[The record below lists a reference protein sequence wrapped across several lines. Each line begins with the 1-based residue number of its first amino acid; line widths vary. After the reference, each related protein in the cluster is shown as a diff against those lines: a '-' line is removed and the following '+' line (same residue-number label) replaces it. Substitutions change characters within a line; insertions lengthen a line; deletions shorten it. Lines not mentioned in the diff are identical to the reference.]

1 MNDAVKI
8 MQKWRRAR
16 LVKEEYFSLVA
27 DGYLTKQIAAMRMGI
42 SVEDFEQMMKEWQEQ
57 GGEETGTGSVCG
69 DSKRD

>member
-16 LVKEEYFSLVA
+16 LAKQEYCSLVEDA
-27 DGYLTKQIAAMRMGI
+27 YLTKQIAAMRMGI
-42 SVEDFEQMMKEWQEQ
+42 SVEDFEQMMKEWQKQE
-57 GGEETGTGSVCG
+57 GEEHGTGSACG